1 MERLSVQGVVEEIDR
16 AHAELAQLTVYQFLG
31 IPSAESALDILEAHP
46 LTLRPGTVEFLTKS
60 MRSSI
65 DPTEVE
71 RIERALFGC
80 MDLAVARETAAL
92 EDMVSF
98 YMHRGYMHVRG
109 EKIPA
114 PEVVPWLQA
123 QPDFDK
129 REEMRKENSIFL
141 KGIINPMLL
150 GILELTVRTVTEK
163 FGYADYAR
171 YCEARKRTSFSR
183 EAEIF
188 GKYLEETTEAYVRRI
203 TPWVEK
209 VIGKPFSNLSRYH
222 ALYLVRVRE
231 FDDYFKPSELF
242 NQLHQ
247 TFQGIGFDLRTRQ
260 DVILDTSPSASKNP
274 NGICLGVKIPG
285 KVHVVMR
292 PVGGLID
299 LETLLHETGHAF
311 FLSNFNSALSL
322 EYRRLYRSPAL
333 DEAFAFLFMNL
344 IENAAWLAEIAGMRA
359 KEAEQL
365 ADLYRT
371 KRFCLIRRYIGK
383 FLAEKDLH
391 ESQDIKN
398 PAHYCRH
405 LENATGFVYE
415 PQGYLVDMEPGFYAL
430 DYLHAWGGADAL
442 TRYLEVEY
450 GREWFKKVEAGDFLR
465 GIAASG
471 RKNTLEEALLTFCGS
486 DIRLP
491 RFSAE

>member
-1 MERLSVQGVVEEIDR
+1 MERINVKGVLEEIDR
-16 AHAELAQLTVYQFLG
+16 AHAELAQLTVHQFLG
-31 IPSAESALDILEAHP
+31 SPSAESALDILEAHP
-46 LTLRPGTVEFLTKS
+46 LPLRPGTIEFLTKS
-60 MRSSI
+60 IKSSEN
-65 DPTEVE
+65 PTEVE
-71 RIERALFGC
+71 RLERALFGC
-80 MDLAVARETAAL
+80 LDLAVAHETAAL

-98 YMHRGYMHVRG
+98 YMHRGYMHVGG

-114 PEVVPWLQA
+114 PAVVPWLQA
-123 QPDFDK
+123 QPDFAK

-163 FGYADYAR
+163 FGYASYAH
-171 YCEARKRTSFSR
+171 YCEARKRTSFSH
-183 EAEIF
+183 EAEVF
-188 GKYLEETTEAYVRRI
+188 GKYLDETREAYVSRM
-203 TPWVEK
+203 TPWVEE

-222 ALYLVRVRE
+222 ALYLVRIRE
-231 FDDYFKPSELF
+231 FDDYFTPSELL
-242 NQLHQ
+242 NQLHR

-260 DVILDTSPSASKNP
+260 DVILDTSLSASKSS

-311 FLSNFNSALSL
+311 FLSNFNSALPL

-344 IENAAWLAEIAGMRA
+344 IENTAWLAEMAGMQA
-359 KEAEQL
+359 KEAERL
-365 ADLYRT
+365 AELYRT

-383 FLAEKDLH
+383 FLAEKELH
-391 ESQDIKN
+391 ESGDIKN
-398 PAHYCRH
+398 PAFYCRH

-415 PQGYLVDMEPGFYAL
+415 PQGYLVDMEPAFYAL

-442 TRYLEVEY
+442 ARYLEAEY
-450 GREWFKKVEAGDFLR
+450 GQEWFKSADAGSFLR
-465 GIAASG
+465 GIASSG

-486 DIRLP
+486 DKRLP
-491 RFSAE
+491 RFSAA

>member
-1 MERLSVQGVVEEIDR
+1 MERLSVKGVVEEIDR
-16 AHAELAQLTVYQFLG
+16 AHAELAQLTVYQYLG
-31 IPSAESALDILEAHP
+31 STSAQSALDILEAHP
-46 LTLRPGTVEFLTKS
+46 LPLSTDTVEFLTKS
-60 MRSSI
+60 IRSSS

-71 RIERALFGC
+71 RLERALFAC

-114 PEVVPWLQA
+114 PDVVPWVQA
-123 QPDFDK
+123 QPDFAK

-150 GILELTVRTVTEK
+150 GILELTVRLVTEK
-163 FGYADYAR
+163 FGYANYAR
-171 YCEARKRTSFSR
+171 YCEAKKRTPFSR
-183 EAEIF
+183 EAEVF
-188 GKYLEETTEAYVRRI
+188 GKYLEETREEYLRRM

-222 ALYLVRVRE
+222 ALYLVRVKE
-231 FDDYFKPSELF
+231 FDDYFRPSELV
-242 NQLHQ
+242 NQVHQ
-247 TFQGIGFDLRTRQ
+247 TFKGLGFDFRTRQ
-260 DVILDTSPSASKNP
+260 DVVLDTSPSASKNP

-285 KVHVVMR
+285 KIHVVMR
-292 PVGGLID
+292 PAGGLID

-311 FLSNFNSALSL
+311 FLSNFSSELPL

-344 IENAAWLAEIAGMRA
+344 IENTAWLAEIAGMQA

-371 KRFCLIRRYIGK
+371 KRFCMIRRYIGK

-391 ESQDIKN
+391 ESRDIKN
-398 PAHYCRH
+398 PVYYCRH

-430 DYLHAWGGADAL
+430 DYLHAWGGADVL
-442 TRYLEVEY
+442 TRYLEAGY
-450 GREWFKKVEAGDFLR
+450 GQEWFKSVEAGDFLR
-465 GIAASG
+465 GIASSG
-471 RKNTLEEALLTFCGS
+471 RKNTLEDALLTFCCS
-486 DIRLP
+486 EMRLP
-491 RFSAE
+491 RFFAA